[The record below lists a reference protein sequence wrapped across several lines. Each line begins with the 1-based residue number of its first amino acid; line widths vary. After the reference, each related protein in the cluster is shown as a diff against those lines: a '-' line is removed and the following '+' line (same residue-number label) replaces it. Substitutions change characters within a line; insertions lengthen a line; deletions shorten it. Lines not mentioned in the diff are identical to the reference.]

1 MTLPA
6 QHIETF
12 PDTDPG
18 DIWGRTLTAYGVI
31 APPPSFR
38 SSTPSPV
45 ANPGSRRPAAPS
57 AAGWRLPRP
66 PRD

>member
-31 APPPSFR
+31 AATRTFPAHA
-38 SSTPSPV
+38 PV
-45 ANPGSRRPAAPS
+45 ANPGPRRPAAPA